1 MEVRK
6 VFENVRGISSGQT
19 SAGTLR
25 LADFHLIFSA
35 PVPQSITAGKD
46 AEDLNPPPAPKM
58 RESWITYPM
67 VCQCIFRP
75 TPPKSSNPS
84 SIRLRCRDF
93 TYVMFT
99 FTDDLSAKEAF
110 EFIRQ
115 RTCKLRSIDSLYAF
129 HYRQPKSERGM
140 NGWSIYNARAEFKRQ
155 GINEK
160 ATDKGWRI
168 STINH
173 DYSFCDTYPS
183 VLAVPSNISDN
194 TLKYAKDFRSRNRIP
209 VLTYLHPVNMCTIM
223 RSSQPRSGI
232 LRKTNIQDERLVSA
246 AFNSNLSNK
255 SGNLDDLPDIDGA
268 RTVGGGFEVAPT
280 FGDDADRNSQSQRDA
295 GEDGFSE
302 AESHG
307 LYDKTGK
314 RLIYGAQQKNLIV
327 DARPTINAIVNQVQ
341 GFGSETM
348 DNYKHT
354 KKIFLYIGNIHVMR
368 NSLQKV
374 VDAIKDADIS
384 ALPPSQ
390 EMLQS
395 SEWLKHTHSVLA
407 GADTIA
413 RSVGIG
419 HSHALIHCSD
429 GWDRTSQLCALSEI
443 MLDPYY
449 RTMKGFMVLVEKDWV
464 SFGHM
469 FRLRSG
475 HLNHEN
481 WFVTQKDALAGTT
494 IHPGDT
500 DTAAADAFY
509 SLMGNARR
517 YLQKGNEDSDGDG
530 LPETVSNKAPAQ
542 EVSDLK
548 MVSPV
553 FHQFLDCVYQL
564 MRHHPTQF
572 EYNERFLRRL
582 LYHLY
587 SCQYGTFLFNSEK
600 QRQDAKAHEVTT
612 SVWDYFLS
620 RRQEFTNPQYDDT
633 IDDRIPGKER
643 LIFPDLGN
651 IRWWHQCFNR
661 ADDEMNV
668 YPDASI
674 GRPLGQET
682 EATTRPVTRDDHLSF
697 DTAITIESHS
707 GESAQNGTALHLQPS
722 LSQHRPSLGLST
734 RLSLPELPLQPYL
747 SHEPRPSNSGSD
759 QRVDDGFTEIEHVEY
774 SNEYDDNA
782 NATHNANGSGKVDG
796 SMSAGSSARRRRRDV
811 IYRKINM
818 LVSRVVGK
826 TQ

>member
-6 VFENVRGISSGQT
+6 VFKNVNGISSGQT
-19 SAGTLR
+19 STGTLR

-35 PVPQSITAGKD
+35 PAPQPPDQHDESAGP
-46 AEDLNPPPAPKM
+46 APPPRM

-67 VCQCIFRP
+67 ICQFIFRP

-84 SIRLRCRDF
+84 SIRMRCRDF

-99 FTDDLSAKEAF
+99 FVDDLSAKEAF

-129 HYRQPKSERGM
+129 HYRQPRSERGM
-140 NGWSIYNARAEFKRQ
+140 DGWSIYDPRAEFMRQ

-160 ATDKGWRI
+160 STDKGWRL

-246 AFNSNLSNK
+246 AFNSNLSNAADNPEDIID
-255 SGNLDDLPDIDGA
+255 GDGTRLPD
-268 RTVGGGFEVAPT
+268 GGFEAAPIPYDEGVAT
-280 FGDDADRNSQSQRDA
+280 GSNSQTQRDA
-295 GEDGFSE
+295 GEEELAG

-307 LYDKTGK
+307 LYDKKTGK

-374 VDAIKDADIS
+374 VDAIKDADVS
-384 ALPPSQ
+384 ALPPNQ
-390 EMLQS
+390 DLLQS
-395 SEWLKHTHSVLA
+395 SEWLKHIHSVLA

-449 RTMKGFMVLVEKDWV
+449 RTLKGFMVLVEKDWA

-481 WFVTQKDALAGTT
+481 WFTIQKDALAATT
-494 IHPGDT
+494 INPGET

-509 SLMGNARR
+509 SLVGNARR
-517 YLQKGNEDSDGDG
+517 YLQKGNEDTEGDG
-530 LPETVSNKAPAQ
+530 LSETVSNKAPVQ
-542 EVSDLK
+542 EATDLK

-564 MRHHPTQF
+564 MCHHPTRF

-600 QRQDAKAHEVTT
+600 QRHDARAHEVTT

-620 RRQEFTNPQYDDT
+620 RREEFTNPRYDST
-633 IDDRIPGKER
+633 IDDRVAGKER
-643 LIFPDLGN
+643 LIFPNLGK

-661 ADDEMNV
+661 GNDEMNV
-668 YPDASI
+668 CPDASVSSLSDFETPATQGAHENGVSGFQTKSQKTSQSRSSTPRPHPSMSHGVSDPSALSSGLSI
-674 GRPLGQET
+674 GHVTPTLQSSLT
-682 EATTRPVTRDDHLSF
+682 ADSAHDVLTSNKATT
-697 DTAITIESHS
+697 
-707 GESAQNGTALHLQPS
+707 PS
-722 LSQHRPSLGLST
+722 EGPKASLEDGGLST
-734 RLSLPELPLQPYL
+734 LRDGVSNLKFRKGVLSSPSRQAPL
-747 SHEPRPSNSGSD
+747 STTWTR
-759 QRVDDGFTEIEHVEY
+759 TEDEMQE
-774 SNEYDDNA
+774 
-782 NATHNANGSGKVDG
+782 
-796 SMSAGSSARRRRRDV
+796 M
-811 IYRKINM
+811 M
-818 LVSRVVGK
+818 
-826 TQ
+826 